1 MIYCDPPFELGD
13 TLQGSVSG
21 AGSTLM
27 NDHWLG
33 QVFFFPPKGTSGNR
47 KRPVGKGIY
56 AVALRNEA
64 GIALLPKRLALL
76 AETAGYKLVT
86 CVDGYAG
93 AGYGKR
99 NTVFIDPYL
108 PAAGVADDDIFWGII
123 GGPTTVLLP
132 LAGADFGT
140 TSIAVGDF
148 LVNSTGTTTGATTSG
163 RIAGVTA
170 TNATAAQNALEV
182 GLAVIGRA
190 LSAVTSGQTTAG
202 QELLVDACV
211 RWK

>member
-1 MIYCDPPFELGD
+1 MIFVNPPFELGE

-27 NDHWLG
+27 NDHLLG
-33 QVFFFPPKGTSGNR
+33 QVFFFPPKGTGTNR
-47 KRPVGKGIY
+47 KRPTGKGVY

-64 GIALLPKRLALL
+64 GIALLPKRIALL
-76 AETAGYKLVT
+76 TKTAGYSLVT
-86 CVDGYAG
+86 SVNGYA
-93 AGYGKR
+93 AVYGR
-99 NTVFIDPYL
+99 NNCVFIDPYL
-108 PAAGVADDDIFWGII
+108 PAAGCADDDIFWGII
-123 GGPTTVLLP
+123 GGPTTVFLP
-132 LAGADFGT
+132 TAGADFGT
-140 TSIAVGDF
+140 AAIAVGDF

-190 LSAVTSGQTTAG
+190 LSAATSDQTTAG
-202 QELLVDACV
+202 QELLVDACI

>member
-21 AGSTLM
+21 AGSSLM

-33 QVFFFPPKGTSGNR
+33 QVFFFPPKGTSGNK

-64 GIALLPKRLALL
+64 GIALLPKRIALL
-76 AETAGYKLVT
+76 KEVAGYGLLT
-86 CVDGYAG
+86 AADGYAG
-93 AGYGKR
+93 GAYAKK
-99 NTVFIDPYL
+99 NCVFIDPYL

-123 GGPTTVLLP
+123 GGPTTVLNP
-132 LAGADFGT
+132 MVGADMKT
-140 TSIAVGDF
+140 DIVVGNF
-148 LVNSTGTTTGATTSG
+148 LVASTGTTTGATTSG
-163 RIAGVTA
+163 RIA
-170 TNATAAQNALEV
+170 NATIANATSAQDALDV
-182 GLAVIGRA
+182 GLAVLARA
-190 LSAVTSGQTTAG
+190 LSAATTHQTTAG
-202 QELLVDACV
+202 QELLVDACI

>member
-1 MIYCDPPFELGD
+1 MLYCEPPFELGD

-33 QVFFFPPKGTSGNR
+33 QVFFFPPKGTSGNK
-47 KRPVGKGIY
+47 KRPTGKGVY
-56 AVALRNEA
+56 AIALRNEA
-64 GIALLPKRLALL
+64 GFALLPKRIALL
-76 AETAGYKLVT
+76 TATAGYSLAQSVN
-86 CVDGYAG
+86 GYAG
-93 AGYGKR
+93 GAYASK
-99 NTVFIDPYL
+99 NCVFVDPYL

-132 LAGADFGT
+132 MTGADFKGD
-140 TSIAVGDF
+140 IVVGSF
-148 LVNSTGTTTGATTSG
+148 LVASTGTTTGATTSG
-163 RIAGVTA
+163 RIANVTIA
-170 TNATAAQNALEV
+170 NATAAQDALDN
-182 GLAVIGRA
+182 GLAVLARA
-190 LSAVTSGQTTAG
+190 LSAATTAQTTAG